1 MRKKSARTAQLV
13 SEMGAFFF
21 EQKMPELVF
30 RLQLLK
36 VRLFGEEIKS
46 SAILTW
52 LRRVKA

>member
-1 MRKKSARTAQLV
+1 MRKKSSRTAQLV
-13 SEMGAFFF
+13 SEIGAFFF

-52 LRRVKA
+52 QTS